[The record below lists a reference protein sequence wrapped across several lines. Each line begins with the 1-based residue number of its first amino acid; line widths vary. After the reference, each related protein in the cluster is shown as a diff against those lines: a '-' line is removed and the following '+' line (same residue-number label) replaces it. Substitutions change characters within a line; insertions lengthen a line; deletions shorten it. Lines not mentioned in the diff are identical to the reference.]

1 MSAGG
6 QTDRGTGQSTAHGLL
21 DGAGAEPGA
30 GLWAGAAGMEAHVV
44 LAVQEKQSL
53 TSSRRVGHVPG
64 TSNFLQL
71 LQQNLPEL
79 ICQALNP

>member
-1 MSAGG
+1 
-6 QTDRGTGQSTAHGLL
+6 
-21 DGAGAEPGA
+21 
-30 GLWAGAAGMEAHVV
+30 MEAHVF
-44 LAVQEKQSL
+44 LAVLKKQQL
-53 TSSRRVGHVPG
+53 TSSREVGQLPG